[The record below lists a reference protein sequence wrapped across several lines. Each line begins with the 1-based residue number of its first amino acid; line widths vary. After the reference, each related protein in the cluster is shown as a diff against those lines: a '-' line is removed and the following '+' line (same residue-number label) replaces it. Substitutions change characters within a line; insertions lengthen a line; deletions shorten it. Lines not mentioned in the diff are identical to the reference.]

1 MKLSDSGGAVTP
13 VQRGPVLT
21 LKPAQR
27 RDSGVYIC
35 RAANL
40 HGPSEVKVTVRV
52 ISPLHV
58 TLTPTRA
65 TVDVGAEAKLTCTV
79 HG

>member
-1 MKLSDSGGAVTP
+1 MRLSEDGVSMSV
-13 VQRGPVLT
+13 VQNGPVLT

-35 RAANL
+35 RAANE
-40 HGPSEVKVTVRV
+40 HGPSEVKVTVKV